1 VLFGLSA
8 LLLDVVY
15 YLRLRSTV
23 GVSIRARWFSIAS
36 FLGVTGELILN
47 SSESD
52 IANNILQGCF
62 YIVLSVIPLF
72 AIGRMEFSW
81 HGFRR
86 LPVIFAHASH
96 LERAS
101 SRIDAKSS
109 WSFTGTVNTT
119 FTGLKK
125 SCSLTASSVH
135 AHIGAVH
142 LLGRSFP
149 T

>member
-1 VLFGLSA
+1 MLSTLPHDSVLFGLSA

-62 YIVLSVIPLF
+62 YIVLSVSP
-72 AIGRMEFSW
+72 
-81 HGFRR
+81 
-86 LPVIFAHASH
+86 
-96 LERAS
+96 
-101 SRIDAKSS
+101 
-109 WSFTGTVNTT
+109 
-119 FTGLKK
+119 
-125 SCSLTASSVH
+125 
-135 AHIGAVH
+135 
-142 LLGRSFP
+142 
-149 T
+149 